1 MRARWLLAGLILGA
15 VLLAGTVSRG
25 HTPIASRYTY
35 NEHLFPIFRDRC
47 GACHVNGGIAPMSLV
62 TYKEAFPWAQSIR
75 EEVLALRMPPW
86 RAEDGFGDFR
96 NGHAL
101 AAREMDMI
109 LEWSSGGYP
118 PGPRALEPKA
128 VDVSPRWDLG
138 EPSLRLEMPAE
149 FQIPPE
155 TSEVVR
161 FFVLPSQTNADRW
174 IKAVDFMPGAR
185 PVVRDVVVYIDAT
198 GRATQ
203 LDGADAA
210 LGFAPPAD
218 GSFPTSQPIAV
229 WVPSQKPVVLDDTAA
244 YTLPRGAAVVLR
256 IHYKKT
262 WITDGQPFADR
273 STVGLY
279 FAEATSKA
287 VETMII
293 SSPSTLSG
301 RQATFTHTIDRDVS
315 ALALLPEVGMEM
327 GDMQVE
333 AVRPD
338 GTREPMLLLR
348 EPTGAWPTRYW
359 FDRPIALPKGTQLEV
374 AASLKPGADRVS
386 AASLL
391 AGAPGAPVRLLMD
404 FVSGGRP
411 AAN

>member
-1 MRARWLLAGLILGA
+1 LILGA
-15 VLLAGTVSRG
+15 VLLAGGVSRG
-25 HTPIASRYTY
+25 HTPITSRYNY

-47 GACHVNGGIAPMSLV
+47 GACHVNDGIAPMSLV

-101 AAREMDMI
+101 SAREMDMI

-118 PGPRALEPKA
+118 PGPRALEPTP
-128 VDVSPRWDLG
+128 VDTSPRWELG
-138 EPSLRLEMPAE
+138 APSLRLEMPAA
-149 FQIPPE
+149 FQIAAD

-198 GRATQ
+198 GKAKQ
-203 LDGADAA
+203 LDAADAA

-229 WVPSQKPVVLDDTAA
+229 WVPGQTPVVLGETTA
-244 YTLPRGAAVVLR
+244 YKLPRATDIVLR
-256 IHYKKT
+256 MHYKKT

-273 STVGLY
+273 SAVGVY
-279 FAEATSKA
+279 FAEGNPRA

-293 SSPSTLSG
+293 PSPSTLSG
-301 RQATFTHTIDRDVS
+301 RQAKFTQTMDRDVT

-327 GDMQVE
+327 GDVQVE

-348 EPTGAWPTRYW
+348 EPSGAWPTRYW
-359 FDRPIALPKGTQLEV
+359 FEAPVVLAKGTQVEV
-374 AASLKPGADRVS
+374 TAVLKPGGDRLS

-391 AGAPGAPVRLLMD
+391 AGAPQQPIRLLMD
-404 FVSGGRP
+404 FVSGGAS